1 MPGAISISHL
11 GFFSKYAYFQF
22 KERFTDLAS
31 SLGYLGLYPFYI
43 WVWSILWFKF
53 NSTQGNYTR
62 HEILVYLCIT
72 ELLFFTFLRSS
83 FIQRSNGDFSI
94 GLARPRSWL
103 ALTFFGQIGSTLGG
117 RIIYTAISLVA
128 LSLMQVEK
136 GLFINAFARLFLLLP
151 LLCILES
158 LMATLL
164 ASCQLIWAE
173 TRYFVLP
180 ICKIFLALGGVL
192 CPLADYGEPGRS
204 IFLMLPASDLFFQV
218 GHFCLRGEFYQ
229 MTAAEW
235 VVRILFWTGLFYILN
250 LVFFRYAQKKHQSF
264 GG

>member
-1 MPGAISISHL
+1 MPGAIRSADL

-31 SLGYLGLYPFYI
+31 TLGYLGLYPFFI
-43 WVWSILWFKF
+43 WVWSILWVQF
-53 NSTQGNYTR
+53 NSSQGNYSR
-62 HEILVYLCIT
+62 PEILVYLCIT

-83 FIQRSNGDFSI
+83 FIQRSHGDFSI

-103 ALTFFGQIGSTLGG
+103 ALTFFGQIGSTVGG
-117 RIIYTAISLVA
+117 RIVYGVISLIA
-128 LSLMQVEK
+128 LSLLQVDQ
-136 GLFINAFARLFLLLP
+136 GLFLAAFARLLLLLP
-151 LLCILES
+151 LLCVLES

-180 ICKIFLALGGVL
+180 ISKIFLALGGVL

-204 IFLMLPASDLFFQV
+204 IFLMLPASDIFFQV
-218 GHFCLRGEFYQ
+218 GHYCLRGEFYQ
-229 MTAAEW
+229 MSDLQW
-235 VVRILFWTGLFYILN
+235 LLRILFWIGLFYFFN